1 MLKHNHKPLG
11 FFLVNFD
18 TCITGVWL
26 GWLLDSI
33 GCELSF
39 RNQCF
44 TFCMSRMTV
53 APSRIWSEKK
63 SNSWHSWVFANVGEN
78 KVDMNMARI
87 DSVCVINLWN
97 FRWIIAYFP
106 IAFKD
111 CEVLDQF
118 QWLWNRTFSERVNW
132 AFTLTEAPVAI
143 WKKVWLQRWWWR
155 GGWRWWQWGEDDKTG
170 VHLGDG
176 MLWYFDD
183 LANKGF

>member
-1 MLKHNHKPLG
+1 MNWVLETSVLPFVCQGWQWPPQGSGQKRKVILECLQMLVKIRL
-11 FFLVNFD
+11 
-18 TCITGVWL
+18 
-26 GWLLDSI
+26 
-33 GCELSF
+33 
-39 RNQCF
+39 
-44 TFCMSRMTV
+44 
-53 APSRIWSEKK
+53 IW
-63 SNSWHSWVFANVGEN
+63 
-78 KVDMNMARI
+78 MNMARI

-111 CEVLDQF
+111 CEVFDQF

-143 WKKVWLQRWWWR
+143 WKKVWLQQWWWR

-183 LANKGF
+183 LTNKSLTLWQGTVKQKQSQLSPCGGLRLGKIMAVGKRY